1 MNEQV
6 QPASVTLPF
15 EFTGKAGEY
24 FKIWI
29 VNVVLTI
36 LTLGIYSAW
45 AKVRNKRYFYGN
57 TRLDGSSFEYLARPV
72 SILKGRLIAFAVVAV
87 YVITVRFFPLSEPL
101 FWLLFVL
108 ALPWLVV
115 RALAFNARNSA
126 FKNIRFD
133 FKGRYGD
140 AFMVFIGLP
149 LLNVITLGLAYPY
162 FVYRQKQFVVA
173 NSGFGVSRFRYDA
186 AARRFYGI
194 YLKAF
199 AALIGVVIAYVVF
212 SGGMASLIP
221 AAHGAEQTEQVPP
234 AAMALMMVPMLV
246 IFPLYLL
253 IGTYVQT
260 AVANLFLNGS
270 HIKQQRLKS
279 SLRTRQMF
287 WIYLSNFFAVILSL
301 GLLIP
306 WAKIRMARYRFQNLA
321 LESGGSLDQYLA
333 GMQEQVKAA
342 GEELADVLDVDLGL

>member
-1 MNEQV
+1 MNQQV
-6 QPASVTLPF
+6 QAASVTLPF

-36 LTLGIYSAW
+36 LTLGVYSAW

-57 TRLDGSSFEYLARPV
+57 TRLDGSSFEYLANPV
-72 SILKGRLIAFAVVAV
+72 AIFKGRLIAFAVVAV
-87 YVITVRFFPLSEPL
+87 YVVTVRFFPLSEPL
-101 FWLLFVL
+101 FWLLFVI

-133 FKGRYGD
+133 FKGDYGD

-173 NSGFGVSRFRYDA
+173 NSGFGLSRFRYDA
-186 AARRFYGI
+186 SAKSFYGV

-199 AALIGVVIAYVVF
+199 AGLVGVVILYALF
-212 SGGMASLIP
+212 SGGMLAMIP
-221 AAHGAEQTEQVPP
+221 TAQGAAEMPQVPP
-234 AAMALMMVPMLV
+234 AAMAWMMVPMLV
-246 IFPLYLL
+246 IFALYLL
-253 IGTYVQT
+253 IGTYIQT
-260 AVANLFLNGS
+260 ATANLLLNGA
-270 HIKQQRLKS
+270 HVRQQRLRS
-279 SLRTRQMF
+279 SLRTRTMF
-287 WIYLSNFFAVILSL
+287 WIYLGNVAAVVLSL

-306 WAKIRMARYRFQNLA
+306 WAKIRLARYRFENLA
-321 LESGGSLDQYLA
+321 LESSGALDQYLA
-333 GMQEQVKAA
+333 GLQQDAKAA